1 MQLDVAE
8 IALLNKVSVGFTYET
23 LCVWKFEV

>member
-1 MQLDVAE
+1 MPLDVAE

-23 LCVWKFEV
+23 LSMWKFDV